1 MVLHP
6 TIVRSGFRRVMR
18 FGGQFTFSI
27 VTAICAGSVTSM
39 VLPYISAPPVAQD
52 GSKSSARVAVS
63 GGSYRAPQGGVVPL
77 SSAFTIQGFGGAS
90 TENMFSEYVLHV
102 ARPDAGP
109 DMRIADW
116 AKPEGQPPAR
126 VAKAEWS
133 SSVHRGL
140 ELQRP
145 HVLAS
150 LPPRRPV
157 ALAQHAAPVEP
168 APVQVAVLI
177 DVAAQPAPTKSFA
190 AIRNWLPEVSVPNV
204 LPLKE
209 KVVGTLSS
217 VGDTLGSWIP
227 HL

>member
-6 TIVRSGFRRVMR
+6 SIVRSGLRRFAR

-27 VTAICAGSVTSM
+27 VTAICAGAVTSM
-39 VLPYISAPPVAQD
+39 VLPYLSTPPSAHDA
-52 GSKSSARVAVS
+52 KSSARVAMS
-63 GGSYRAPQGGVVPL
+63 PAYRTPPGVVVPL
-77 SSAFTIQGFGGAS
+77 SSAFTIDGFGGAS

-102 ARPDAGP
+102 ARPDVGP
-109 DMRIADW
+109 DMRIASW
-116 AKPEGQPPAR
+116 VTPEGQPPAR
-126 VAKAEWS
+126 VARAEWS
-133 SSVHRGL
+133 SPVQRGV

-168 APVQVAVLI
+168 APVQVAVLS
-177 DVAAQPAPTKSFA
+177 DVTAQPAPAKSFA
-190 AIRNWLPEVSVPNV
+190 AIRNWLPEVNVPNV

-217 VGDTLGSWIP
+217 VGVTLGGWIP
-227 HL
+227 RL

>member
-1 MVLHP
+1 MGLHP
-6 TIVRSGFRRVMR
+6 ANVPSGLRRAAR

-27 VTAICAGSVTSM
+27 VTAICAGVVTSM
-39 VLPYISAPPVAQD
+39 VLPYLSTLPSAQD
-52 GSKSSARVAVS
+52 AKSSARVAMWPA
-63 GGSYRAPQGGVVPL
+63 YRMPSDVAVPL
-77 SSAFTIQGFGGAS
+77 SSAFTIHGFDGAA

-116 AKPEGQPPAR
+116 ATPEGQPPAR
-126 VAKAEWS
+126 LARAEWS
-133 SSVHRGL
+133 APVKRGV

-145 HVLAS
+145 LVLAG

-157 ALAQHAAPVEP
+157 ALAQHAAPVDP
-168 APVQVAVLI
+168 APIQMAMLSES
-177 DVAAQPAPTKSFA
+177 AAQPAPAKSFA
-190 AIRNWLPEVSVPNV
+190 AIRNWLPEVSIPNV
-204 LPLKE
+204 SPLKT

-217 VGDTLGSWIP
+217 VGDTLGGWIP